1 MVGMDRVFPRLL
13 GISLRL
19 CPQEIPQSS
28 PASPWKKPVQPSSF
42 TWINPVSVK
51 VPSLAHFN
59 GSLLQCSLAALSN
72 IPLLVCWLCCMQ
84 GVFSVERADPII
96 DQERCYLSKRYLG
109 AWLSRWFH
117 ILEGPDV
124 VTTWSNRAERSL
136 TPSSRLGKKQTP
148 WTPWSS
154 IFF

>member
-72 IPLLVCWLCCMQ
+72 IPLLVCWLCCMH

-96 DQERCYLSKRYLG
+96 DQERCYLRCLISQ
-109 AWLSRWFH
+109 
-117 ILEGPDV
+117 V
-124 VTTWSNRAERSL
+124 VSHSWPGVKVLMSWPNRAERSL
-136 TPSSRLGKKQTP
+136 TPSGSNKKRL
-148 WTPWSS
+148 SS
-154 IFF
+154 YS